1 MAAALVE
8 NPDPPLAD
16 AVLNRATP
24 DPHIL
29 AHAIGARESV
39 YRIVWEKK
47 IGPRQ
52 AQVFSGSGFIIKT
65 EGKKCLILTCA
76 HVLRDDDGVLFNPRN
91 GDRLLICKMWHTG
104 DERVKEFGARVRFY
118 NPLADLA
125 MIEATG
131 ITNTEPLVL
140 DEAAVVLGTTA
151 IAVGSEYGWTRTS
164 TVSTGITT

>member
-1 MAAALVE
+1 LALE
-8 NPDPPLAD
+8 KAFIALFGRKRSGLARLKCFR
-16 AVLNRATP
+16 AV
-24 DPHIL
+24 
-29 AHAIGARESV
+29 
-39 YRIVWEKK
+39 
-47 IGPRQ
+47 
-52 AQVFSGSGFIIKT
+52 KT
-65 EGKKCLILTCA
+65 EGKKCQILTCA

-91 GDRLLICKMWHTG
+91 GDRLLVCKMWHTG

-151 IAVGSEYGWTRTS
+151 VAVGSEYGWTRTS

>member
-1 MAAALVE
+1 M
-8 NPDPPLAD
+8 
-16 AVLNRATP
+16 
-24 DPHIL
+24 
-29 AHAIGARESV
+29 
-39 YRIVWEKK
+39 
-47 IGPRQ
+47 
-52 AQVFSGSGFIIKT
+52 KT
-65 EGKKCLILTCA
+65 EGKKCQILTCA

-91 GDRLLICKMWHTG
+91 GDRLLVCKMWHTG

-151 IAVGSEYGWTRTS
+151 VAVGSEYGWTRTS
-164 TVSTGITT
+164 TVSTRVTT